1 MLGNVGSGP
10 SRGRLVGLLDHGLE
24 SLGRRSLGEM
34 GRTDHRIEAFRMQ
47 IDRAN
52 LPGRLQ
58 PVGGTPRQ
66 LSAEGLSFG
75 VGKHDE
81 RSNSC
86 LRGKRR
92 RFPCPSARMSG

>member
-52 LPGRLQ
+52 LPG
-58 PVGGTPRQ
+58 
-66 LSAEGLSFG
+66 
-75 VGKHDE
+75 
-81 RSNSC
+81 
-86 LRGKRR
+86 
-92 RFPCPSARMSG
+92 